1 MVVGCRTGSE
11 RREHRELGTGHDG
24 PATAPA
30 LRLRRSLALLLLPP
44 LATTPRVCLSS
55 PAHLLLALS
64 FRIPS
69 SLPTVDAVLPPPA
82 RPSPAHAREGDPC
95 FRTRPSSPSLCSLSC
110 IFSPIFS
117 SLATASFSIFHF
129 LRGFTSSFEFR
140 SLNALPTTRL
150 FIFLFLLSQDFVH
163 VFIFI
168 PPCSGNVVIL
178 FFLPKKLSSP
188 TCSPRGFPSFLE
200 ISGISSRTTVAPR
213 YFSLFSSLVFFLF
226 SFVSLCCVNFDISS
240 VRSPTPLFSSHFN
253 PFLLI

>member
-150 FIFLFLLSQDFVH
+150 FIFLFLLSQDFVY

-168 PPCSGNVVIL
+168 PPPPARVTWLSYSFCRKNFLRQRALLGVFQVSSRYRASPREQRLLLVISRYSRL
-178 FFLPKKLSSP
+178 LFSAFFLL
-188 TCSPRGFPSFLE
+188 
-200 ISGISSRTTVAPR
+200 
-213 YFSLFSSLVFFLF
+213 
-226 SFVSLCCVNFDISS
+226 SFVSLCCKFRYFLCSITDSIILF
-240 VRSPTPLFSSHFN
+240 PL
-253 PFLLI
+253 

>member
-140 SLNALPTTRL
+140 SRFPRPGCSYSFFSSPKISFT
-150 FIFLFLLSQDFVH
+150 FLSLSP
-163 VFIFI
+163 

-226 SFVSLCCVNFDISS
+226 SFVSLCCKFRYFLCSITDSIILF
-240 VRSPTPLFSSHFN
+240 PL
-253 PFLLI
+253 

>member
-140 SLNALPTTRL
+140 SRFPR
-150 FIFLFLLSQDFVH
+150 
-163 VFIFI
+163 
-168 PPCSGNVVIL
+168 PGCSYS
-178 FFLPKKLSSP
+178 FFSSP
-188 TCSPRGFPSFLE
+188 KISFTFLSLSPPARVTWLSYSFCRKNFLRQRALLGVFQVSSRYRASPREQRLLLV
-200 ISGISSRTTVAPR
+200 ISRYSR
-213 YFSLFSSLVFFLF
+213 LLF
-226 SFVSLCCVNFDISS
+226 SFF
-240 VRSPTPLFSSHFN
+240 
-253 PFLLI
+253 FLLFLFAA